1 MSSPIIDSS
10 VQVSEP
16 KVKKP
21 TLIGKYTKL
30 SVFGY
35 WFAQNN
41 DVSDEVRAQLLASL
55 HVFDTVETQTAYFDA
70 FVEAEKDTAKAMR
83 KAVVAHNKPVK
94 APAKAVSRKTKA
106 LIQQDTLIAQLIS
119 DATSPSEVNV
129 VDKEAEKQAKLA
141 EKEAEKQAK
150 EADKQAKEADKQA
163 KEADK
168 QAKLAEK
175 EAEKQAKLAEKE
187 AEKQA
192 KLAEKEAEKQA
203 KLAEKQPKSTKPKD
217 KKQQKVQAN
226 NIELTKE
233 PLPEEVTQQVTEQV
247 TEPAPVLAQISD
259 NIVEVASIAQ
269 VNEATEEVPAPV
281 TSKKTTT
288 KKEKTVTEPSQKE
301 KKEKK
306 EKKDKKT
313 KIQPQPQPEE
323 EEEEEVQTRVVI
335 ISDKEYL
342 LDGDF
347 NVYNT
352 EFPHHHIGVYNQ
364 ETNLIESV

>member
-150 EADKQAKEADKQA
+150 EADKQAKEAD
-163 KEADK
+163 
-168 QAKLAEK
+168 
-175 EAEKQAKLAEKE
+175 KQAKLAEKE